1 MVIWKKSCRRAIL
14 HMLNTYGYNFP
25 PLDIEYVNEGDV
37 CAYRHEVSN
46 IWCRVKVMNVPE
58 NGIATIKFLDHGG
71 YRNVAVRTLKR
82 LHSNFLHL
90 PFQAVECQL
99 YDILPSE
106 GHQWS
111 EQCLQEVHRVV
122 HLSNVLRVFVLRY
135 NRDAP
140 IVQVLYR
147 PYFPQMILSK
157 HLIALGLA
165 KSMAFVSGLQGR
177 GIPEQCDHC
186 PPSLMI

>member
-1 MVIWKKSCRRAIL
+1 MVL
-14 HMLNTYGYNFP
+14 P
-25 PLDIEYVNEGDV
+25 P
-37 CAYRHEVSN
+37 SN
-46 IWCRVKVMNVPE
+46 SLIT
-58 NGIATIKFLDHGG
+58 A
-71 YRNVAVRTLKR
+71 
-82 LHSNFLHL
+82 
-90 PFQAVECQL
+90 AVECQL

-122 HLSNVLRVFVLRY
+122 HLSNVLRVFVLGY
-135 NRDAP
+135 NRDTP

-147 PYFPQMILSK
+147 PYFPQNDLSN

-177 GIPEQCDHC
+177 GVPDHC